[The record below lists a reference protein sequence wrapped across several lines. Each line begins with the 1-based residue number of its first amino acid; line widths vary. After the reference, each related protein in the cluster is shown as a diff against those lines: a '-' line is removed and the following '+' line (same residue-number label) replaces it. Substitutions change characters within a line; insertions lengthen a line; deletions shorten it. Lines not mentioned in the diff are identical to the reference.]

1 MSLGGP
7 ITRQEAAK
15 VITSIKEIKKDTSYK
30 IVNGINI
37 EDGET
42 TRTMWGKTSGSSQV
56 EDVTF
61 PDGGFGDIPTV
72 TFSVAGAL
80 SSTSINSVSSSLVTM
95 ESQGTQVKHWIAKGL
110 KP

>member
-1 MSLGGP
+1 MALGGP

-15 VITSIKEIKKDTSYK
+15 VITSIKEIKKDTSYQN
-30 IVNGINI
+30 VSGIYI

-42 TRTMWGKTSGSSQV
+42 TRTMWGKTNGSSAI

-61 PDGGFGDIPTV
+61 PNGGFADVPTV
-72 TFSVAGAL
+72 IFSVVGAL
-80 SSTSINSVSSSLVTM
+80 SSTSINSVSSSLVTI
-95 ESQGTQVKHWIAKGL
+95 ESQGAQVKHWVAKGL

>member
-1 MSLGGP
+1 MALGGP

-15 VITSIKEIKKDTSYK
+15 VITSIKEISKDTSYQN
-30 IVNGINI
+30 IGGIYI

-42 TRTMWGKTSGSSQV
+42 TRTMWGKTSGTLAI

-61 PDGGFGDIPTV
+61 PNGGFADVPTV
-72 TFSVAGAL
+72 TFSVVGSL
-80 SSTSINSVSSSLVTM
+80 SSTSINSISSSLVTM

>member
-1 MSLGGP
+1 MALGVP
-7 ITRQEAAK
+7 LRQEAAK
-15 VITSIKEIKKDTSYK
+15 VITSIKEIKKDTSYQN
-30 IVNGINI
+30 VSGIYI

-42 TRTMWGKTSGSSQV
+42 TRTMWGKTIGSSAI

-61 PDGGFGDIPTV
+61 PDGGFSDVPTV

-80 SSTSINSVSSSLVTM
+80 SKTSVDATSSLVIM
-95 ESQGTQVKHWIAKGL
+95 ESEGAQVKHWIAKGL